1 MAKERK
7 IERTARA
14 HQLIIKLVGEKAL
27 SLDGLLEEFNRTSET
42 PISPRTLD
50 NYIAQIRKGLFLDPV
65 DLIFHDGRYHIDKP
79 QPLVKKEKEARI
91 KWMESQIRI
100 LRARVQ
106 ILEQKLSEK

>member
-1 MAKERK
+1 MERK

-14 HQLIIKLVGEKAL
+14 HRLIIQMVGEKAL
-27 SLDGLLEEFNRTSET
+27 SLDGLLQEFNLNFET
-42 PISPRTLD
+42 PISSRTLD
-50 NYIAQIRKGLFLDPV
+50 NYIAQIRKGLILDPV
-65 DLIFHDGRYHIDKP
+65 DLIFHDGRYYIDKP
-79 QPLVKKEKEARI
+79 QPLVEKEKETRI